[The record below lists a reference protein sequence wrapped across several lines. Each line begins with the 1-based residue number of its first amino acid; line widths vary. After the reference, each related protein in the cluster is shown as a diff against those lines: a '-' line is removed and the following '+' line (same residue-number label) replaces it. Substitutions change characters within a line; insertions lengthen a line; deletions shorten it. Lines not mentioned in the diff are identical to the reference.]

1 MLKVEAV
8 TKQVLSLT
16 THIENGFQMKLISEA
31 VPLDLSSAL
40 LLKLVRILKCKITI
54 RLFEKILAN
63 RNFIVNL
70 NGEIGK
76 KIVIQNGLP

>member
-1 MLKVEAV
+1 
-8 TKQVLSLT
+8 
-16 THIENGFQMKLISEA
+16 MKLISEA